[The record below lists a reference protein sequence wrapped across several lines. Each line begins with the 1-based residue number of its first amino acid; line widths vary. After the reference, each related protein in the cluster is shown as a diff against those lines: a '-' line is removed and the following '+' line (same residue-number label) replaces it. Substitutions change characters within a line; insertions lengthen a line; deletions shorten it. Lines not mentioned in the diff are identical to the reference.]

1 MKPFTPSGVLLIS
14 YSISKSSFTS
24 SINSPHCHSYCSP
37 VWRFVHPML
46 RPSERDSDGISFLSS
61 RQSYQYRVQYDCLY
75 FIQRSAGILSSIL
88 ESPWATFATD
98 SHWLEDTG
106 LPRIWSVGNIYGV
119 CNHFQRTLYL
129 YRDIQLMAWFFKLK
143 MERGRPMAVLFWLWG
158 QIFNS
163 RRIKYDISD
172 R

>member
-37 VWRFVHPML
+37 VWRFVHPMP

-61 RQSYQYRVQYDCLY
+61 RQSYQYRVQYNCLY
-75 FIQRSAGILSSIL
+75 FIRRSAGILSSIL

-98 SHWLEDTG
+98 SHWPGYIVWTQRCFG
-106 LPRIWSVGNIYGV
+106 GNFFTITTIIFKE
-119 CNHFQRTLYL
+119 HFVYIRPLTLGQMCLIEKRYMHVKYSFPL
-129 YRDIQLMAWFFKLK
+129 QHSGWVFYR
-143 MERGRPMAVLFWLWG
+143 VLTLN
-158 QIFNS
+158 I
-163 RRIKYDISD
+163 R
-172 R
+172 

>member
-61 RQSYQYRVQYDCLY
+61 RQSYQYRVQYDVFISSGEVPVYCLP
-75 FIQRSAGILSSIL
+75 FWKVLGQH
-88 ESPWATFATD
+88 SPLTAAD
-98 SHWLEDTG
+98 QDIYYGLKDTSEE
-106 LPRIWSVGNIYGV
+106 IFYDND
-119 CNHFQRTLYL
+119 NHFQRTICLYKTIDP
-129 YRDIQLMAWFFKLK
+129 RSD
-143 MERGRPMAVLFWLWG
+143 V
-158 QIFNS
+158 
-163 RRIKYDISD
+163 SD
-172 R
+172 RKKIYAC